1 MQDQRSSLHTKQPCI
16 EGRMAPLGCLCAQDA
31 TVHPPSDANKS
42 PYFTASMC
50 AFLLEL
56 SFWGELAGS
65 AHRLAVRM
73 GIWGLVW

>member
-1 MQDQRSSLHTKQPCI
+1 
-16 EGRMAPLGCLCAQDA
+16 MAPLGCLCAQDA